1 MKVPYLD
8 LAYQH
13 SVVRDEAEEMV
24 LEVLRSGSY
33 ILGETV
39 SQFES
44 LFADYIGTP
53 YAIGVSNGT
62 DGLKLAL
69 QAVGVGPGDEV
80 IAPLHTFKATVAAI
94 LAVQATPV
102 LVDIS
107 PELGYP
113 PIEHLLEAVTP
124 QTKAILPVHMHGHP
138 YPVDELLYAIHR
150 ENVHVA
156 IVEDASQAHGAHIQG
171 RKVGT
176 FGDVGVF
183 SLYPGKNLGA
193 AGDAGVCVTSSD
205 ELAQRMRKLRS
216 WEDETSLAF
225 PRGLSWNCRLD
236 EIQGAILLAKLR
248 HLDEW
253 NAARVS
259 QASHYQELLP
269 MDLVWPDRS
278 EGSVYH
284 HFVCLVGNRD
294 GVRTALE
301 AQGIGTGV
309 HYASPLSQ
317 SALIHGCRLARG
329 STHADRVA
337 KQTISLPVGP
347 HLTGGQ
353 VDRAASTLMSIL
365 QSSV

>member
-13 SVVRDEAEEMV
+13 SVVREEAEEGV

-39 SQFES
+39 SRFES
-44 LFADYIGTP
+44 AFAAYMGSSH
-53 YAIGVSNGT
+53 AVGVSNGT

-80 IAPLHTFKATVAAI
+80 VAPLHTFKATVAAI

-107 PELGYP
+107 PDLGNS
-113 PIEHLLEAVTP
+113 PIQHLLEAVTP
-124 QTKAILPVHMHGHP
+124 RTKAMLPVHMHGHP
-138 YPVDELLYAIHR
+138 YPVDQLLETIAR
-150 ENVHVA
+150 ENLQLA
-156 IVEDASQAHGAHIQG
+156 IVEDASQAHGAHIEG

-193 AGDAGVCVTSSD
+193 AGDAGACVTSSD

-216 WEDETSLAF
+216 WDDDASLAF

-259 QASHYQELLP
+259 QASHYQGLLP

-284 HFVCLVGNRD
+284 HFVCLVENRD
-294 GVRTALE
+294 GVRAALE

-317 SALIHGCRLARG
+317 SALIQGCRLARG

-337 KQTISLPVGP
+337 KQTISLPIGP
-347 HLTGGQ
+347 HLADGQ
-353 VDRAASTLMSIL
+353 VDRTASTLMGIL
-365 QSSV
+365 QGDV